1 MTHPRMTT
9 EFKIVRCDRFCDGDD
24 VLRVNNLMVKIESHP
39 GKPDIYHFTGTQPL
53 DEMLEDVL

>member
-1 MTHPRMTT
+1 MTR
-9 EFKIVRCDRFCDGDD
+9 EYKIVRCDDFRDSDD

-39 GKPDIYHFTGTQPL
+39 GKPDIYHFTGTQPA